1 MIYRLGKKKKL
12 TAEINVV
19 PYIDVML
26 VLLIIFMVLSPLLIQ
41 GIEVNLPQTD
51 TTKMSVQNE
60 PLVISI
66 DANGKYYINIG
77 DEQLPI
83 DLEELKN
90 KSLIIFSANPD
101 IEVVFQG
108 DKSVSFD
115 SVAKAMAAV
124 QSVGIEKIG
133 IVTTGYA
140 E

>member
-66 DANGKYYINIG
+66 DSNGKYYINIG

-90 KSLIIFSANPD
+90 KSLVIFSANPD

>member
-1 MIYRLGKKKKL
+1 MIYRLAKRKKL
-12 TAEINVV
+12 QAEINVV

-66 DANGKYYINIG
+66 DAKGNYYLNLG
-77 DEQLPI
+77 DENLPI
-83 DLEELKN
+83 SIDELKRKASVIYLAN
-90 KSLIIFSANPD
+90 KD
-101 IEVVFQG
+101 IEVVFQS
-108 DKSVSFD
+108 DEAVSFN

-124 QSVGIEKIG
+124 QSTGISKVG

-140 E
+140 D

>member
-1 MIYRLGKKKKL
+1 MIYRLEKRKKL
-12 TAEINVV
+12 HAEINVV

-66 DANGKYYINIG
+66 DSNGNYYLNLG
-77 DEQLPI
+77 EETLPI
-83 DLEELKN
+83 PLDELKR
-90 KSLIIFSANPD
+90 KAKVIYQANSE
-101 IEVVFQG
+101 IEVVFQS
-108 DKSVSFD
+108 DESVSFN

-124 QSVGIEKIG
+124 QSVGISKIG

-140 E
+140 D

>member
-66 DANGKYYINIG
+66 DVNGKYYLNIG

-90 KSLIIFSANPD
+90 KSLVIFSANPD

>member
-1 MIYRLGKKKKL
+1 MIYRLAKRKKL
-12 TAEINVV
+12 HAEINVV

-41 GIEVNLPQTD
+41 GIEVNLPETD

-66 DANGKYYINIG
+66 DSNGNYYLNLG
-77 DEQLPI
+77 EETLPI
-83 DLEELKN
+83 PLDELKR
-90 KSLIIFSANPD
+90 KAEVIYQANSE
-101 IEVVFQG
+101 IEVVFQS
-108 DKSVSFD
+108 DESVSFN

-124 QSVGIEKIG
+124 QSVGISKIG

-140 E
+140 D

>member
-1 MIYRLGKKKKL
+1 MIYRLAKRKKL
-12 TAEINVV
+12 HAEINVV

-66 DANGKYYINIG
+66 DSNGNYYLNLG
-77 DEQLPI
+77 EETLPI
-83 DLEELKN
+83 PLDELKR
-90 KSLIIFSANPD
+90 KAEVIYQANSEID
-101 IEVVFQG
+101 VVFQS
-108 DKSVSFD
+108 DESVSFN

-124 QSVGIEKIG
+124 QSVGISKIG

-140 E
+140 N

>member
-60 PLVISI
+60 PLVVSI

-90 KSLIIFSANPD
+90 KSLVIFSANPD

-108 DKSVSFD
+108 DKSVSFE

-140 E
+140 D

>member
-1 MIYRLGKKKKL
+1 MIYRLAKRKKL
-12 TAEINVV
+12 HAEINVV

-66 DANGKYYINIG
+66 DSNGNYYLNLG
-77 DEQLPI
+77 EETLPI
-83 DLEELKN
+83 PLDELKR
-90 KSLIIFSANPD
+90 KAEVIYQANSE
-101 IEVVFQG
+101 IEVVFQS
-108 DKSVSFD
+108 DESVSFN

-124 QSVGIEKIG
+124 QSVGISKIG

-140 E
+140 N

>member
-41 GIEVNLPQTD
+41 GIEVDLPQTD

-90 KSLIIFSANPD
+90 KSLVIFSANPD

-108 DKSVSFD
+108 DKSVSFE

-140 E
+140 D

>member
-1 MIYRLGKKKKL
+1 MIYRLGNKKKL
-12 TAEINVV
+12 KAEINVV

-66 DANGKYYINIG
+66 DSNGNYYLNLG
-77 DEQLPI
+77 EETLPI
-83 DLEELKN
+83 PLDELKR
-90 KSLIIFSANPD
+90 KAKVIYQANSE
-101 IEVVFQG
+101 IEVVFQS
-108 DKSVSFD
+108 DESVSFN

-124 QSVGIEKIG
+124 QSVGISKIG

-140 E
+140 D

>member
-90 KSLIIFSANPD
+90 KSLVIFSANPD

-124 QSVGIEKIG
+124 QSAGIEKIG

-140 E
+140 D

>member
-1 MIYRLGKKKKL
+1 MIYRLAKRKKL
-12 TAEINVV
+12 HAEINVV

-66 DANGKYYINIG
+66 DSNGNYYLNLG
-77 DEQLPI
+77 EETLPI
-83 DLEELKN
+83 PLDELKR
-90 KSLIIFSANPD
+90 KAEVIYQANSE
-101 IEVVFQG
+101 IEVVFQS
-108 DKSVSFD
+108 DESVSFN

-124 QSVGIEKIG
+124 QRVGISKIG

-140 E
+140 N

>member
-83 DLEELKN
+83 DLEELKS
-90 KSLIIFSANPD
+90 KSLVIFSANPD

>member
-1 MIYRLGKKKKL
+1 MIYRLAKKKNLK
-12 TAEINVV
+12 AEINVV

-41 GIEVNLPQTD
+41 GIEVNLPKTD
-51 TTKMSVQNE
+51 TTKMSIQNE

-66 DANGKYYINIG
+66 SIDGKYFINVG
-77 DEQLPI
+77 EETLPI
-83 DLEELKN
+83 NLDELKR
-90 KSLIIFSANPD
+90 KSSIIFEANSD

-108 DKSVSFD
+108 DKGVMFD

-124 QSVGIEKIG
+124 QSVGISKIG

-140 E
+140 D

>member
-41 GIEVNLPQTD
+41 GVEVNLPQTD
-51 TTKMSVQNE
+51 TTKMSIQNE

-66 DANGKYYINIG
+66 DAEGQYFINIG
-77 DEQLPI
+77 EEQLPI
-83 DLEELKN
+83 NLEELKN
-90 KSLIIFSANPD
+90 KSSIIFSANPD

-108 DKSVSFD
+108 DKNVSFD
-115 SVAKAMAAV
+115 SVAKAMAAI

-140 E
+140 D

>member
-1 MIYRLGKKKKL
+1 MIYRLAKRKKL
-12 TAEINVV
+12 HAEINVV

-26 VLLIIFMVLSPLLIQ
+26 VLLIISMVLSPLLIQ

-66 DANGKYYINIG
+66 DSNGNYYLNLG
-77 DEQLPI
+77 EETLPI
-83 DLEELKN
+83 PLDELKR
-90 KSLIIFSANPD
+90 KAEVIYQANSE
-101 IEVVFQG
+101 IEVVFQS
-108 DKSVSFD
+108 DESVSFN

-124 QSVGIEKIG
+124 QSVGISKIG

-140 E
+140 N

>member
-90 KSLIIFSANPD
+90 RSLVIFSANPD

-108 DKSVSFD
+108 DKSVSFE

-140 E
+140 D

>member
-1 MIYRLGKKKKL
+1 MIYRLAKRKKL
-12 TAEINVV
+12 HAEINVV

-66 DANGKYYINIG
+66 DSKGNYYLNLGEETLAIPL
-77 DEQLPI
+77 D
-83 DLEELKN
+83 ELKRIAGVIY
-90 KSLIIFSANPD
+90 KANPEID
-101 IEVVFQG
+101 VVFQSA
-108 DKSVSFD
+108 KAVSFN

-124 QSVGIEKIG
+124 QSVGISKIG